1 MSNGTIYEHAVDRFG
16 KDHQLL
22 VTAEELS
29 EAAVKIIQLVNRK
42 RDVEEELIEELA
54 DCIIMLRQCKVIY
67 GDKLDI
73 AVEKKLKKVEKHVYG
88 S

>member
-1 MSNGTIYEHAVDRFG
+1 MSNIYEDAVEKFG

-42 RDVEEELIEELA
+42 RDVEDELIEELA

-67 GDKLDI
+67 GAELDA
-73 AVEKKLKKVEKHVYG
+73 AVDRKLKKVAGHVYG

>member
-1 MSNGTIYEHAVDRFG
+1 MSSIYEDAVKKFG

-42 RDVEEELIEELA
+42 RDVEDELVEELA

-67 GDKLDI
+67 GEDLDI
-73 AVEKKLKKVEKHVYG
+73 AVEKKLKKVAKHVYG
-88 S
+88 

>member
-1 MSNGTIYEHAVDRFG
+1 MNSKPSWI
-16 KDHQLL
+16 

-42 RDVEEELIEELA
+42 RPVEEELIEELA

-67 GDKLDI
+67 GDKLDT

-88 S
+88 N

>member
-1 MSNGTIYEHAVDRFG
+1 MSNRTIYEHAVDRFG

>member
-1 MSNGTIYEHAVDRFG
+1 MVKTIYEDAVAKFG

-67 GDKLDI
+67 GDRLDI